1 MTTLRQASAPAATRI
16 LGLGHYQPSQVV
28 TNDDL
33 VARGVET
40 NDEWIQSRVGVRE
53 RRFAAEGETVVDMAE
68 AAGAKALA
76 ASGVSPTDVDLV
88 IVATCTMTS
97 SVPNA
102 GPQVGNRL
110 GMGHPAAYDLNAG
123 CAGFAYALNQASA
136 SVQAGMA
143 RNALVVAS
151 ERFSGWLDFQDR
163 TTCVILGDGA
173 GAAVV
178 GPAETPGIG
187 PVVWGTEGD
196 KAGAI
201 WIDEQTRFFG
211 QEGQAV
217 FRWATSAVPPFALE
231 ACERAGVD
239 PKDLAAFVPHQAN
252 ERIIDL
258 IAKKLATPDLLVAR
272 DIEVSGNTSAA
283 SIPLAFSK
291 LVERGEIPEGAPVL
305 LVGFGAGL
313 SYAAQVVLAP

>member
-1 MTTLRQASAPAATRI
+1 MTTLQPSSTVPGTRI

-33 VARGVET
+33 VARGVDT

-53 RRFAAEGETVVDMAE
+53 RRFAAADETVVDMAE

-76 ASGVSPTDVDLV
+76 SSGVDPTEVDLV
-88 IVATCTMTS
+88 IVATCTTTT

-102 GPQVGNRL
+102 GPQVGDRL
-110 GMGHPAAYDLNAG
+110 GMGNPAAYDLNAG

-136 SVQAGMA
+136 SVQAGLA
-143 RNALVVAS
+143 RHALVVAS
-151 ERFSGWLDFQDR
+151 ERFSGWLDFADR

-178 GPAETPGIG
+178 GPSDTPGVG

-196 KAGAI
+196 KADTI
-201 WIDEQTRFFG
+201 WIDEQTRYFG

-217 FRWATSAVPPFALE
+217 FRWATSAIPPLALQ

-239 PKDLAAFVPHQAN
+239 PADLAAFIPHQAN
-252 ERIIDL
+252 KRIIDL
-258 IAKKLATPDLLVAR
+258 IAKKLGTPDLLVAR

-291 LVERGEIPEGAPVL
+291 LVERGEIPSKAPVL

>member
-1 MTTLRQASAPAATRI
+1 MQQSPTVPGTRI

-33 VARGVET
+33 VARGVDT

-53 RRFAAEGETVVDMAE
+53 RRFAAPDETVVDMAE

-76 ASGVSPTDVDLV
+76 ASGVDPTEVDLV

-97 SVPNA
+97 VVPNA
-102 GPQVGNRL
+102 GPQVGDRL
-110 GMGHPAAYDLNAG
+110 GLGKPAAYDLNAG

-136 SVQAGMA
+136 SVQAGLA

-151 ERFSGWLDFQDR
+151 ERFSGWLDFDDR

-178 GPAETPGIG
+178 GPSETPGVG

-196 KAGAI
+196 KANTI
-201 WIDEQTRFFG
+201 WIDEKTRFFG

-217 FRWATSAVPPFALE
+217 FRWATSAIPPLALE
-231 ACERAGVD
+231 ACARAGVD
-239 PKDLAAFVPHQAN
+239 PRDLAAFVPHQAN
-252 ERIIDL
+252 KRIIDL
-258 IAKKLATPDLLVAR
+258 IAKKLDTPDLLVAR

-313 SYAAQVVLAP
+313 SYSAQVVLAP